1 VFPQTRYSAIER
13 LRTDDESGRR
23 LAWDA
28 LVTAYWRPVYKYLRA
43 RWRLSAE
50 HAEDLTQE
58 FFARAFEQR
67 FLDDYDPAKARF
79 RTWLRLGLDRL
90 AANEAKASQR
100 LKRGGGVAMTSLD
113 FVSAE
118 GEARELEIADNSDLD
133 AWFQQEFVRA
143 LFGRAVD
150 AVEGEC
156 HADGRDDHFDLF
168 KVCDLA
174 DLDTAT
180 RPSYKTLADARGWTV
195 NDVTNRLAGVRRA
208 FRGHVLRLLRDACAS
223 DEEFEAEARS
233 ILGQY
238 RRG

>member
-1 VFPQTRYSAIER
+1 MFPPTRYSAIVR
-13 LRTDDESGRR
+13 LHADNEADRR
-23 LAWDA
+23 VAWDA

-43 RWRLSAE
+43 RWRLPAE

-90 AANEAKASQR
+90 AGNEAKASQR

>member
-1 VFPQTRYSAIER
+1 LHADNEA
-13 LRTDDESGRR
+13 DRR
-23 LAWDA
+23 VAWDA

-43 RWRLSAE
+43 RWRLPAE

-90 AANEAKASQR
+90 AGNEAKASQR

-113 FVSAE
+113 FVTAE
-118 GEARELEIADNSDLD
+118 GEVREREIADDSDLD

-150 AVEGEC
+150 AVEREC
-156 HADGRDDHFDLF
+156 HDAGRDDHFDLF
-168 KVCDLA
+168 KACDLA
-174 DLDTAT
+174 DLDAAE
-180 RPSYKTLADARGWTV
+180 RPSYKTLAEARGWTV

-223 DEEFEAEARS
+223 DEEFEAEARAL
-233 ILGQY
+233 LGDG
-238 RRG
+238 RN

>member
-1 VFPQTRYSAIER
+1 MFPPTRHSAIQR
-13 LRTDDESGRR
+13 LRADDESERR

-58 FFARAFEQR
+58 FFARAFAQR

-100 LKRGGGVAMTSLD
+100 VKRGGGVAMTSLD

-118 GEARELEIADNSDLD
+118 GEVRELEIADDSDLD

-150 AVEGEC
+150 AVECEC
-156 HADGRDDHFDLF
+156 QAAGRADHFDLF
-168 KVCDLA
+168 KACDLA
-174 DLDTAT
+174 DLDAAT

-195 NDVTNRLAGVRRA
+195 NEVTNRLAGVRRA

-223 DEEFEAEARS
+223 DEEFEAEARA
-233 ILGQY
+233 ILGGG
-238 RRG
+238 RN